1 MSVPRDPRRGLII
14 ITVEPHVRFFRRFV
28 IMNHEARG
36 REKEK
41 LFSDSAASLLLFRS
55 PIVSSFERSVR
66 GRKLRR
72 WRPACQCQRQNWTAE
87 RNEEKWRKSEP
98 KREMSSPHGQARLIS
113 IVRAG
118 YLVPERELE
127 RGNEN
132 RILPARN
139 MRLMS
144 K

>member
-1 MSVPRDPRRGLII
+1 MPVSK
-14 ITVEPHVRFFRRFV
+14 T
-28 IMNHEARG
+28 
-36 REKEK
+36 K
-41 LFSDSAASLLLFRS
+41 LD
-55 PIVSSFERSVR
+55 
-66 GRKLRR
+66 GGK
-72 WRPACQCQRQNWTAE
+72 
-87 RNEEKWRKSEP
+87 KWRKSEP

-118 YLVPERELE
+118 YLVPERERELE